1 MAVIPPATDFGDLC
15 DEIAEI
21 IFSFVPLK
29 SLAKL
34 ETVSKS
40 WRQLIARVRLHHPPV
55 IDSGLVLHL
64 WSSGAAGISK
74 KSVFLKLHY
83 PHNAELCTVDSSAP
97 NKFPFLIDSCN
108 GLILYG
114 LEDDKQTWNY
124 IVHSQVSDQSIALP
138 PSNSVFRPA
147 FVALAFDPRKNA
159 QFKVVG
165 FFWNEVNP
173 LSNSVNSMVFKS
185 ESWEW
190 REKQGKLLN
199 SGLISE
205 QGFVFGQCFGPAI
218 YMNSRLHLIWCFCLL
233 IFDEDGD
240 EFTVLPLPR
249 NPNGASY
256 SYDNPRHRSLWES
269 EGKLNLCDPDE
280 HGFRI
285 WEFSNDTHESLWT
298 LCRFVVL
305 DDLISETRR
314 ETGVRVTVGNSIRSS
329 GFNEDLQIL
338 YIHVVVCKKIVGY
351 SFETKRVVGVW
362 SYGDVGEDF
371 QLHTFL
377 FKHVGLNSF
386 KLCQL

>member
-1 MAVIPPATDFGDLC
+1 MAVIPPATEFGDLC
-15 DEIAEI
+15 DEIAET

-40 WRQLIARVRLHHPPV
+40 WRQLIARVRLHHPPAT
-55 IDSGLVLHL
+55 DSGLVLHL
-64 WSSGAAGISK
+64 WSSGGAGLSQ

-83 PHNAELCTVDSSAP
+83 PRNAELCTVDSSAP
-97 NKFPFLIDSCN
+97 NKFLFLIDSCN

-114 LEDDKQTWNY
+114 AVDDKKTWNY

-138 PSNSVFRPA
+138 PSNSVYRPA

-165 FFWNEVNP
+165 FFWNE
-173 LSNSVNSMVFKS
+173 
-185 ESWEW
+185 
-190 REKQGKLLN
+190 KQGKLLN

-205 QGFVFGQCFGPAI
+205 EGFVFGQCFGPAI

-249 NPNGASY
+249 NPNGSSY
-256 SYDNPRHRSLWES
+256 SYHNPCHRSLWES

-298 LCRFVVL
+298 LRRYVVL